1 MQPRPYQID
10 ISNRAADII
19 RKYGL
24 VYLAMQ
30 VRTGKTVTALLTA
43 EKVGAEVILFLT
55 KKKVISGIL
64 DDHKQ
69 LGLKADII
77 VTNYENIHK
86 INQKFDIVIC
96 DEAHGNGLGQFPKPS
111 VRVKKLKELCK
122 GKPIIYLS
130 GTPTP
135 ESYSQIFHQFYIS
148 SFSPFKDY
156 VNFYKWA
163 KDYVDIRLK
172 YFKGL
177 KVNDYSNANQTKI
190 KQMTDHLIIPFTQHE
205 AGFRAEVEEITI
217 GIKMEPST
225 YFLAD
230 RLKRDRI
237 YTGKDGNVVLA
248 DTGAKLLSKLHQI
261 YSGSV
266 IDENEEGLIFDRS
279 KAYWIKDNFKD
290 KKIAIFY
297 KYKAEEIM
305 LYLTF
310 GYDKFTTDPQEFAKS
325 DSKWFLSQIQSGRE
339 GINLSTA
346 DALIMLNID
355 FSAVSYWQA
364 RARMQNKDREE
375 ASKVYWLFAEG
386 GIEEKIYKA
395 VKDKKDY
402 TLSYFKN
409 DYGIE

>member
-1 MQPRPYQID
+1 MQPRPYQIS
-10 ISNRAADII
+10 ISDKAADII

-30 VRTGKTVTALLTA
+30 VRCGKTVTALLTA
-43 EKVGAEVILFLT
+43 EKVGAGVILFLT

-86 INQKFDIVIC
+86 IEQPFDIVIC
-96 DEAHGNGLGQFPKPS
+96 DEAHGLGQYPKPAQ
-111 VRVKKLKELCK
+111 RVKKLKELCK

-163 KDYVDIRLK
+163 KDYVYIGKR
-172 YFKGL
+172 YYSGL
-177 KVNDYSNANQTKI
+177 AVNDYSNANQTKI
-190 KQMTDHLIIPFTQHE
+190 KQMTDHLIIPFTQQE
-205 AGFRAEVEEITI
+205 AGFRAEVEELTVS
-217 GIKMEPST
+217 IKMEPST

-364 RARMQNKDREE
+364 RARMQNKDRED

>member
-19 RKYGL
+19 CKYGL

-43 EKVGAEVILFLT
+43 EKMQAKKVLFVT
-55 KKKVISGIL
+55 KKKVIDGIL
-64 DDHKQ
+64 ADHKA
-69 LGLKADII
+69 LGVSFEIA
-77 VTNYENIHK
+77 VTNYEQLHNLQYLPDLI
-86 INQKFDIVIC
+86 IV
-96 DEAHGNGLGQFPKPS
+96 DEAHCLGQYPRPAKK
-111 VRVKKLKELCK
+111 VKILKGLCK

-135 ESYSQIFHQFYIS
+135 ESYSQLFHQLYIS
-148 SFSPFKDY
+148 SFSPFNDY

-163 KDYVDIRLK
+163 ADYVDIRLK

-177 KVNDYSNANQTKI
+177 KVNDYLNANQTKI
-190 KQMTDHLIIPFTQHE
+190 KAMTDHLIIPFTQEE
-205 AGFRAEVEEITI
+205 AGFKQDVQEITV
-217 GIKMEPST
+217 GIKMQPAT
-225 YFLAD
+225 YYLTD
-230 RLKRDRI
+230 KLKRDRVFI
-237 YTGKDGNVVLA
+237 GRDGNVVLA
-248 DTGAKLLSKLHQI
+248 DTGAALMSKLHQC
-261 YSGSV
+261 YSGTV
-266 IDENEEGLIFDRS
+266 IDEKKEGVVFDRS
-279 KAYWIKDNFKD
+279 KAYWIKENFKD

-297 KYKAEEIM
+297 KYKAEETM

-310 GYDKFTTDPQEFAKS
+310 GYDKFTSDPAEFAKS
-325 DSKWFLSQIQSGRE
+325 DSKWFLSQISSGRE

-346 DALIMLNID
+346 EALIMLNID

-364 RARMQNKDREE
+364 RARLQSKDREE
-375 ASKVYWLFAEG
+375 AAKVYWLFAEG

>member
-1 MQPRPYQID
+1 MQPRDYQIS
-10 ISNRAADII
+10 ISDKAADII
-19 RKYGL
+19 RKHGL

-55 KKKVISGIL
+55 KKKVITGIL
-64 DDHKQ
+64 NDHKAF
-69 LGLKADII
+69 GIKADIV
-77 VTNYENIHK
+77 VTNYENLHHVK
-86 INQKFDIVIC
+86 DLSFDIVIC
-96 DEAHGNGLGQFPKPS
+96 DEAHGLGQYPKPAQ
-111 VRVKKLKELCK
+111 RVKKLKELCK

-156 VNFYKWA
+156 INFYKWA
-163 KDYVDIRLK
+163 KDYVDIQLK

-190 KQMTDHLIIPFTQHE
+190 KQMTDHLIIPFTQQE
-205 AGFRAEVEEITI
+205 AGFKAQVDELTVS
-217 GIKMEPST
+217 IKMEPST

-230 RLKRDRI
+230 RLKRDRVYI
-237 YTGKDGNVVLA
+237 GRDNNVVMA

-261 YSGSV
+261 YTGTV
-266 IDENEEGLIFDRS
+266 IDEKNDGLVFDRS
-279 KAYWIKDNFKD
+279 KAYWIKENFKG
-290 KKIAIFY
+290 KKVAIFY
-297 KYKAEEIM
+297 KYKAEEVM

-310 GYDKFTTDPQEFAKS
+310 GHDKFTTDPQEFATSS
-325 DSKWFLSQIQSGRE
+325 DKWFLSQIQSGRE

-375 ASKVYWLFAEG
+375 ASKVYWLFADG

-395 VKDKKDY
+395 VKGKKDY

>member
-1 MQPRPYQID
+1 MKPRDYQIS
-10 ISNRAADII
+10 ISDKAADII
-19 RKYGL
+19 LKHGL

-30 VRTGKTVTALLTA
+30 VRCGKTVTALLTA

-77 VTNYENIHK
+77 VTNYENIHHVK
-86 INQKFDIVIC
+86 QPFDIVIC
-96 DEAHGNGLGQFPKPS
+96 DEAHGLGQYPKPAQ
-111 VRVKKLKELCK
+111 RVKKLKDLCK

-135 ESYSQIFHQFYIS
+135 ESYSQLFHQLHIS

-156 VNFYKWA
+156 GNFYEWA
-163 KDYVDIRLK
+163 RTFVDIRLK

-190 KQMTDHLIIPFTQHE
+190 KQMTDHLIIPFTQEE
-205 AGFRAEVEEITI
+205 AGFKQDVQEITV
-217 GIKMEPST
+217 GITMQPST
-225 YFLAD
+225 YYLTD
-230 RLKRDRI
+230 KLKKDRI
-237 YTGKDGNVVLA
+237 FYGKDGTVVLA
-248 DTGAKLLSKLHQI
+248 DTGAALMSKLHQCFT
-261 YSGSV
+261 GTV
-266 IDENEEGLIFDRS
+266 IDEKNEGLIFDRS
-279 KAYWIKDNFKD
+279 KAYWIKDHFQS

-310 GYDKFTTDPQEFAKS
+310 GYDKFTSDPAEFAKS
-325 DSKWFLSQIQSGRE
+325 DSKWFLSQISSGRE
-339 GINLSTA
+339 GINLSSA
-346 DALIMLNID
+346 EALIMLNID

-364 RARMQNKDREE
+364 RARLQSKDRED
-375 ASKVYWLFAEG
+375 AAKVYWLFADG
-386 GIEEKIYKA
+386 GIEQKIYNM

-402 TLSYFKN
+402 TLSYFKK
-409 DYGIE
+409 DFEIE

>member
-1 MQPRPYQID
+1 MQPRQYQIS
-10 ISNRAADII
+10 ISDKSADII

-30 VRTGKTVTALLTA
+30 VRCGKTVTALLTA
-43 EKVGAEVILFLT
+43 EKMQAKKVLFVT
-55 KKKVISGIL
+55 KKKVIDGIL
-64 DDHKQ
+64 ADHKA
-69 LGLKADII
+69 LGVSFEIA
-77 VTNYENIHK
+77 VTNYEQLHNLKYEADLI
-86 INQKFDIVIC
+86 IV
-96 DEAHGNGLGQFPKPS
+96 DEAHCLGQYPRPAIK
-111 VRVKKLKELCK
+111 VKILKALCK

-156 VNFYKWA
+156 INFYKWA

-190 KQMTDHLIIPFTQHE
+190 KQMTDHLIIPFTQQE
-205 AGFRAEVEEITI
+205 AGFKAEVKELTVS
-217 GIKMEPST
+217 IKMEPST

-230 RLKRDRI
+230 RLKRDRVYI
-237 YTGKDGNVVLA
+237 GRDNNVVMA

-261 YSGSV
+261 YTGTV
-266 IDENEEGLIFDRS
+266 IDEKNDGLVFDRS
-279 KAYWIKDNFKD
+279 KAYWIKENFKG

-297 KYKAEEIM
+297 KYKAEEMM

-310 GYDKFTTDPQEFAKS
+310 GYDKFTTDPQEFATSS
-325 DSKWFLSQIQSGRE
+325 DKWFLSQIQSGRE
-339 GINLSTA
+339 GISLSTA

>member
-1 MQPRPYQID
+1 MQPRDYQIS
-10 ISNRAADII
+10 ISDKAADII
-19 RKYGL
+19 RKHGL

-30 VRTGKTVTALLTA
+30 VRCGKTVTALLTA
-43 EKVGAEVILFLT
+43 EKVGVEVILFLT

-64 DDHKQ
+64 DDHKAF
-69 LGLKADII
+69 GIKADIV
-77 VTNYENIHK
+77 VTNYENLHHVK
-86 INQKFDIVIC
+86 NLSFDIVIC
-96 DEAHGNGLGQFPKPS
+96 DEAHGLGQYPKPAQ
-111 VRVKKLKELCK
+111 RVKKLKELCK
-122 GKPIIYLS
+122 GKHIIYLS

-163 KDYVDIRLK
+163 KDYVDIQLK

-190 KQMTDHLIIPFTQHE
+190 KQMTDHLIIPFTQQE
-205 AGFRAEVEEITI
+205 AGFKAEVKELTVS
-217 GIKMEPST
+217 IKMEPST

-230 RLKRDRI
+230 RLKRDRVYI
-237 YTGKDGNVVLA
+237 GRDNNVIMA

-261 YSGSV
+261 YTGTV
-266 IDENEEGLIFDRS
+266 IDEKNEGLVFDRS
-279 KAYWIKDNFKD
+279 KAYWIKENFKG

-297 KYKAEEIM
+297 KYKAEETM

-325 DSKWFLSQIQSGRE
+325 SDKWFLSQIQSGRE
-339 GINLSTA
+339 GISLSTA

-402 TLSYFKN
+402 TFSYFKN
-409 DYGIE
+409 DYNIE

>member
-1 MQPRPYQID
+1 
-10 ISNRAADII
+10 
-19 RKYGL
+19 
-24 VYLAMQ
+24 
-30 VRTGKTVTALLTA
+30 
-43 EKVGAEVILFLT
+43 
-55 KKKVISGIL
+55 
-64 DDHKQ
+64 
-69 LGLKADII
+69 LKADII

-96 DEAHGNGLGQFPKPS
+96 DEAHGLGQYPKPAQ
-111 VRVKKLKELCK
+111 RVKKLKELCK

-156 VNFYKWA
+156 INFYKWA

-190 KQMTDHLIIPFTQHE
+190 KQMTDHLIIPFTQAE

-225 YFLAD
+225 YYLAD
-230 RLKRDRI
+230 KLKRDRV
-237 YTGKDGNVVLA
+237 YAGRDGNVVMA

-279 KAYWIKDNFKD
+279 KSYWIKDNFKD

-310 GYDKFTTDPQEFAKS
+310 GYDKFTADPQEFAKS

-409 DYGIE
+409 DYNIE

>member
-1 MQPRPYQID
+1 MQPRDYQIS
-10 ISNRAADII
+10 ISEKAADII

-30 VRTGKTVTALLTA
+30 VRCGKTVTALLTA
-43 EKVGAEVILFLT
+43 DKIGAGVILFLT

-77 VTNYENIHK
+77 VTNYENLHHVK
-86 INQKFDIVIC
+86 HPFDIVIC
-96 DEAHGNGLGQFPKPS
+96 DEAHGLGQYPKPAQ
-111 VRVKKLKELCK
+111 RVKKLKDLCK

-156 VNFYKWA
+156 INFYKWA
-163 KDYVDIRLK
+163 KYYVDIRLK

-190 KQMTDHLIIPFTQHE
+190 KQMTDHLIIPFTQQE
-205 AGFRAEVEEITI
+205 AGFRAEVKELTV

-230 RLKRDRI
+230 RLKRDRVYI
-237 YTGKDGNVVLA
+237 GKDNNVVMA

-261 YSGSV
+261 YTGTV
-266 IDENEEGLIFDRS
+266 IDEKEEGLVFDRS
-279 KAYWIKDNFKD
+279 KAYWIKENFKD

-297 KYKAEEIM
+297 KYKAEEVM

-310 GYDKFTTDPQEFAKS
+310 GYDKFTTDPQEFAQS

-386 GIEEKIYKA
+386 GIEDKIYKA

-402 TLSYFKN
+402 TLSYFRN

>member
-1 MQPRPYQID
+1 MQPRDYQIS
-10 ISNRAADII
+10 ISDKAADII
-19 RKYGL
+19 RKHGL

-30 VRTGKTVTALLTA
+30 VRCGKTVTALLTA
-43 EKVGAEVILFLT
+43 EKVQAKKVLFVT
-55 KKKVISGIL
+55 KKKVIDGIL
-64 DDHKQ
+64 ADHKA
-69 LGLKADII
+69 LGVSFEIA
-77 VTNYENIHK
+77 VTNYEQLHNLKYEADLI
-86 INQKFDIVIC
+86 IV
-96 DEAHGNGLGQFPKPS
+96 DEAHCLGQYPRPAIK
-111 VRVKKLKELCK
+111 VKILKALCK
-122 GKPIIYLS
+122 GKPVIYLS

-163 KDYVDIRLK
+163 KDYVDIKLK

-190 KQMTDHLIIPFTQHE
+190 KQMTDYLIIPFTQQE
-205 AGFRAEVEEITI
+205 AGFKAEVKELTVS
-217 GIKMEPST
+217 IKMEPST

-230 RLKRDRI
+230 RLKRDRVYI
-237 YTGKDGNVVLA
+237 GRDNNVVLA

-261 YSGSV
+261 YTGTV
-266 IDENEEGLIFDRS
+266 IDEKNDGLVFDRS
-279 KAYWIKDNFKD
+279 KAYWIKENFKG

-297 KYKAEEIM
+297 KYKAEEMM

-310 GYDKFTTDPQEFAKS
+310 GYDKFTTDPQEFATSS
-325 DSKWFLSQIQSGRE
+325 DKWFLSQIQSGRE
-339 GINLSTA
+339 GISLSTA
-346 DALIMLNID
+346 EALIMLNID

-386 GIEEKIYKA
+386 GIEEKIYAA
-395 VKDKKDY
+395 VKGKKDY

>member
-1 MQPRPYQID
+1 MQPRPYQIS

-19 RKYGL
+19 KKHGL

-43 EKVGAEVILFLT
+43 EKVGAWVILFLT

-86 INQKFDIVIC
+86 IEQPFDIVIC
-96 DEAHGNGLGQFPKPS
+96 DEAHGLGQYPKPAQ
-111 VRVKKLKELCK
+111 RVKKLKELCK

-156 VNFYKWA
+156 INFYRWA

-177 KVNDYSNANQTKI
+177 KVNDYSNANQIKI
-190 KQMTDHLIIPFTQHE
+190 KQMTDHLIIPFTQAE
-205 AGFRAEVEEITI
+205 AGFMADVKELTVS
-217 GIKMEPST
+217 IKMEPST

-230 RLKRDRI
+230 RLKRDRVYI
-237 YTGKDGNVVLA
+237 GKDNNVVMA

-261 YSGSV
+261 YTGTV
-266 IDENEEGLIFDRS
+266 IDEKDEGVIFDRS
-279 KAYWIKDNFKD
+279 KAYWIKENFKG

-297 KYKAEEIM
+297 KYKAEEVM

-395 VKDKKDY
+395 VKGKKDY

>member
-1 MQPRPYQID
+1 MHPRPYQID
-10 ISNRAADII
+10 ISDKAADII

-64 DDHKQ
+64 EDHKQ

-96 DEAHGNGLGQFPKPS
+96 DEAHGLGQYPKPAQ
-111 VRVKKLKELCK
+111 RVKKLKELCK

-156 VNFYKWA
+156 INFYKWA
-163 KDYVDIRLK
+163 KDYVYIGKR
-172 YFKGL
+172 YYSGL
-177 KVNDYSNANQTKI
+177 AVNDYSDANQTKI
-190 KQMTDHLIIPFTQHE
+190 KQMTDHLIIPFTQQE
-205 AGFRAEVEEITI
+205 AGFRAEVEELTVS
-217 GIKMEPST
+217 IKMEPST

-386 GIEEKIYKA
+386 GIEENIYKA

>member
-1 MQPRPYQID
+1 MCPDGYVYD
-10 ISNRAADII
+10 IEVEENHNYFADEI
-19 RKYGL
+19 L
-24 VYLAMQ
+24 V
-30 VRTGKTVTALLTA
+30 
-43 EKVGAEVILFLT
+43 
-55 KKKVISGIL
+55 
-64 DDHKQ
+64 H
-69 LGLKADII
+69 
-77 VTNYENIHK
+77 N
-86 INQKFDIVIC
+86 C
-96 DEAHGNGLGQFPKPS
+96 GQYPKPAQ
-111 VRVKKLKELCK
+111 RVKKLKELCK

-156 VNFYKWA
+156 INFYKWA

-177 KVNDYSNANQTKI
+177 KVNDYSNANQIKI
-190 KQMTDHLIIPFTQHE
+190 KQMTDHLIIPFTQAE
-205 AGFRAEVEEITI
+205 AGFKAEVQELTV

-225 YFLAD
+225 YYLAD
-230 RLKRDRI
+230 KIKKDRVYI
-237 YTGKDGNVVLA
+237 GRDGNVVMA

-261 YSGSV
+261 YTGTV
-266 IDENEEGLIFDRS
+266 IDEKDDGLIFDRS
-279 KAYWIKDNFKD
+279 KAYWIKENFKD

-297 KYKAEEIM
+297 KYKAEETM

-310 GYDKFTTDPQEFAKS
+310 GHEKFTTDPQEFAQS

-339 GINLSTA
+339 GINLSRA

-364 RARMQNKDREE
+364 RARMQNKDRED
-375 ASKVYWLFAEG
+375 ASKVYWLFADG

>member
-19 RKYGL
+19 RKHGL

-86 INQKFDIVIC
+86 IEQPFDIVIC
-96 DEAHGNGLGQFPKPS
+96 DEAHGLGQYPKPAQ
-111 VRVKKLKELCK
+111 RVKKLKELCK

-163 KDYVDIRLK
+163 KDYVYIGKR
-172 YFKGL
+172 YYSGL
-177 KVNDYSNANQTKI
+177 AVNDYSNANQTKI
-190 KQMTDHLIIPFTQHE
+190 KQMTDHLIIPFTQAE
-205 AGFRAEVEEITI
+205 AGFRAEVEELTVS
-217 GIKMEPST
+217 IKMEPST

-230 RLKRDRI
+230 RLKRDRV
-237 YTGKDGNVVLA
+237 YAGRDGNVVMA

-310 GYDKFTTDPQEFAKS
+310 GYDKFTTDPQEFATS
-325 DSKWFLSQIQSGRE
+325 ENKWFLSQIQSGRE

-346 DALIMLNID
+346 DALVMLNID

-364 RARMQNKDREE
+364 RARMQNKDRED

-402 TLSYFKN
+402 TLSYFRN

>member
-1 MQPRPYQID
+1 
-10 ISNRAADII
+10 
-19 RKYGL
+19 
-24 VYLAMQ
+24 V
-30 VRTGKTVTALLTA
+30 
-43 EKVGAEVILFLT
+43 
-55 KKKVISGIL
+55 
-64 DDHKQ
+64 
-69 LGLKADII
+69 
-77 VTNYENIHK
+77 ENIEVYELSNTK
-86 INQKFDIVIC
+86 RINELCPDGYVYDIEVEENHNYFA
-96 DEAHGNGLGQFPKPS
+96 DEILVHNCGQYPKPAQ
-111 VRVKKLKELCK
+111 RVKKLKELCK

-148 SFSPFKDY
+148 SFSPFKDH

-163 KDYVDIRLK
+163 NDYVDIRLK

-190 KQMTDHLIIPFTQHE
+190 KQMTDHLIIPFTQAE
-205 AGFRAEVEEITI
+205 AGFKAEVQELTV
-217 GIKMEPST
+217 GIKMEAST
-225 YFLAD
+225 YYLAD
-230 RLKRDRI
+230 KIKKDRVYI
-237 YTGKDGNVVLA
+237 GRDGNVVMA

-261 YSGSV
+261 YTGTV
-266 IDENEEGLIFDRS
+266 IDEKEDGLIFDRS
-279 KAYWIKDNFKD
+279 KAYWIKENFKD

-310 GYDKFTTDPQEFAKS
+310 GYDKFTTDPQEFATS
-325 DSKWFLSQIQSGRE
+325 DSKWFISQIQSGRE

-402 TLSYFKN
+402 TLSYFRN
-409 DYGIE
+409 DYNIE

>member
-19 RKYGL
+19 CKYGL

-30 VRTGKTVTALLTA
+30 VRCGKTVTALLTA
-43 EKVGAEVILFLT
+43 DKIGAGVILFLT
-55 KKKVISGIL
+55 KKKVITGIL
-64 DDHKQ
+64 NDHKAF
-69 LGLKADII
+69 GIKADII

-86 INQKFDIVIC
+86 IEQPFDIVIC

-190 KQMTDHLIIPFTQHE
+190 KQMTDHLIIPFTQQE
-205 AGFRAEVEEITI
+205 AGFRAEVEELTI

-237 YTGKDGNVVLA
+237 YTGKDGNVVMA

-339 GINLSTA
+339 GINLSIA

-402 TLSYFKN
+402 TLSYFRN
-409 DYGIE
+409 DYGIQ

>member
-1 MQPRPYQID
+1 MQPRPYQIS
-10 ISNRAADII
+10 ISEKAADII

-64 DDHKQ
+64 EDHKQ

-86 INQKFDIVIC
+86 IEQPFDIVIC
-96 DEAHGNGLGQFPKPS
+96 DEAHGLGQYPKPAQ
-111 VRVKKLKELCK
+111 RVKKLKELCK

-163 KDYVDIRLK
+163 KDYVYIGKR
-172 YFKGL
+172 YYSGL
-177 KVNDYSNANQTKI
+177 AVNDYSDANQTKI
-190 KQMTDHLIIPFTQHE
+190 KQMTDHLIIPFTQAE

-225 YFLAD
+225 YYLAD
-230 RLKRDRI
+230 KLKRDRV
-237 YTGKDGNVVLA
+237 YAGRDGNVVMA

-279 KAYWIKDNFKD
+279 KSYWIKDNFKD

-310 GYDKFTTDPQEFAKS
+310 GYDKFTADPQEFAKS

-409 DYGIE
+409 DYNIE

>member
-1 MQPRPYQID
+1 
-10 ISNRAADII
+10 
-19 RKYGL
+19 
-24 VYLAMQ
+24 
-30 VRTGKTVTALLTA
+30 
-43 EKVGAEVILFLT
+43 VGAEVILFLT

-77 VTNYENIHK
+77 VTNYENIHHVK
-86 INQKFDIVIC
+86 QPFDIVIC
-96 DEAHGNGLGQFPKPS
+96 DEAHGLGQYPKPAQ
-111 VRVKKLKELCK
+111 RVKKLKELCN

-156 VNFYKWA
+156 INFYKWA

-190 KQMTDHLIIPFTQHE
+190 KQMTDHLIIPFTQAE
-205 AGFRAEVEEITI
+205 AGFKAQVDELTVS
-217 GIKMEPST
+217 IKMEPST

-230 RLKRDRI
+230 RLKRDRVYI
-237 YTGKDGNVVLA
+237 GRDNNVVMA

-261 YSGSV
+261 YTGTV
-266 IDENEEGLIFDRS
+266 IDEKNEGLVFDRS
-279 KAYWIKDNFKD
+279 KAYWIKENFKG

-310 GYDKFTTDPQEFAKS
+310 GYDRFTTDPQEFAGS

-364 RARMQNKDREE
+364 RARMQNKDREDS
-375 ASKVYWLFAEG
+375 SKVYWLFAEG

>member
-1 MQPRPYQID
+1 MHPRPYQID

-19 RKYGL
+19 RKHGL

-43 EKVGAEVILFLT
+43 DKIGAGVILFLT
-55 KKKVISGIL
+55 KKKVITGIL
-64 DDHKQ
+64 NDHKAF
-69 LGLKADII
+69 GIKADIV
-77 VTNYENIHK
+77 VTNYENLHHVK
-86 INQKFDIVIC
+86 QPFDIVIC

-156 VNFYKWA
+156 INFYKWA
-163 KDYVDIRLK
+163 RDYVDIRLK

-190 KQMTDHLIIPFTQHE
+190 KQMTDHLIIPFTQAE
-205 AGFRAEVEEITI
+205 AGFKAEVKELTVS
-217 GIKMEPST
+217 IKMEPST

-230 RLKRDRI
+230 RLKRDRVYI
-237 YTGKDGNVVLA
+237 GRDNNVVLA

-261 YSGSV
+261 YTGTV
-266 IDENEEGLIFDRS
+266 IDEKNDGLVFDRS
-279 KAYWIKDNFKD
+279 KAYWIKENFKG

-297 KYKAEEIM
+297 KYKAEEVM

-310 GYDKFTTDPQEFAKS
+310 GHNKFTTDPQEFAGS

-346 DALIMLNID
+346 DALVMLNID

-395 VKDKKDY
+395 VKGKKDY
-402 TLSYFKN
+402 TLSYFRN

>member
-19 RKYGL
+19 LKHGL

-86 INQKFDIVIC
+86 IEQPFDIVIC
-96 DEAHGNGLGQFPKPS
+96 DEAHGLGQYPKPAQ
-111 VRVKKLKELCK
+111 RVKKLKELCK

-190 KQMTDHLIIPFTQHE
+190 KQMTDHLIIPFTQQE
-205 AGFRAEVEEITI
+205 AGFMAEVEEITI

-266 IDENEEGLIFDRS
+266 IDEKEEGLIFDRS

-386 GIEEKIYKA
+386 GIEDKIYKA

-402 TLSYFKN
+402 TLSYFRN

>member
-1 MQPRPYQID
+1 MKPRDYQIS
-10 ISNRAADII
+10 ISDKAADII

-30 VRTGKTVTALLTA
+30 VRCGKTVTALLTA
-43 EKVGAEVILFLT
+43 DKIGAGVILFLT

-64 DDHKQ
+64 EDHKQ

-77 VTNYENIHK
+77 VTNYENLHHV
-86 INQKFDIVIC
+86 NHHFDIVIC
-96 DEAHGNGLGQFPKPS
+96 DEAHGLGQYPKPAQ
-111 VRVKKLKELCK
+111 RVKKLKELCK

-156 VNFYKWA
+156 INFYKWSH
-163 KDYVDIRLK
+163 DYVNVSKKRYSALV
-172 YFKGL
+172 
-177 KVNDYSNANQTKI
+177 VNDYSNANQTKI
-190 KQMTDHLIIPFTQHE
+190 KQMTDHLIIPFTQQE
-205 AGFRAEVEEITI
+205 AGFRAEVEELAVS
-217 GIKMEPST
+217 IKMEPST

-230 RLKRDRI
+230 RLKRDRVYI
-237 YTGKDGNVVLA
+237 GRDNNVVLA

-261 YSGSV
+261 YTGTV
-266 IDENEEGLIFDRS
+266 IDEKNEGLVFDRS
-279 KAYWIKDNFKD
+279 KAYWIKENFKG
-290 KKIAIFY
+290 KKVAIFY

-310 GYDKFTTDPQEFAKS
+310 GYDRFTTDPQEFAGS

-364 RARMQNKDREE
+364 RARMQNKDRED

-402 TLSYFKN
+402 TLSYFRN

>member
-1 MQPRPYQID
+1 MHPRPYQIE

-19 RKYGL
+19 KQYGL

-43 EKVGAEVILFLT
+43 EKIGAGVILFLT
-55 KKKVISGIL
+55 KKKIITGIL
-64 DDHKQ
+64 EDHKQ

-96 DEAHGNGLGQFPKPS
+96 DEAHGLGQYPKPAQ
-111 VRVKKLKELCK
+111 RVKKLKELCK

-177 KVNDYSNANQTKI
+177 KVNDYSQANQTKI
-190 KQMTDHLIIPFTQHE
+190 KQMTDHLIIPFTQAE
-205 AGFRAEVEEITI
+205 AGFMAEVEELTI
-217 GIKMEPST
+217 GIKMQGAT
-225 YFLAD
+225 YHLAD
-230 RLKRDRI
+230 KLKRERI
-237 YTGKDGNVVLA
+237 YTGRDGKVILA
-248 DTGAKLLSKLHQI
+248 DTGAKLLSKLHQV
-261 YSGSV
+261 YTGTV
-266 IDENEEGLIFDRS
+266 IDEKQEGVIFDRS
-279 KAYWIKDNFKD
+279 KAYWIKENFKG

-297 KYKAEEIM
+297 KYKAEEVM
-305 LYLTF
+305 LHLTF
-310 GYDKFTTDPQEFAKS
+310 GYDKFTTDPQEFAGS
-325 DSKWFLSQIQSGRE
+325 DNKWFLSQIQSGRE

-364 RARMQNKDREE
+364 RARMQNKDRQE

-386 GIEEKIYKA
+386 GIEEKIYNA

-409 DYGIE
+409 EYGIE

>member
-1 MQPRPYQID
+1 MQPRTYQIS
-10 ISNRAADII
+10 ISDKAAGII
-19 RKYGL
+19 KQYGL

-30 VRTGKTVTALLTA
+30 VRCGKTVTALLTA

-86 INQKFDIVIC
+86 IEQPFDIVIC
-96 DEAHGNGLGQFPKPS
+96 DEAHGLGQYPKPAQ
-111 VRVKKLKELCK
+111 RVKKLKELCK

-156 VNFYKWA
+156 INFYKWA
-163 KDYVDIRLK
+163 KDYVDIQLK

-190 KQMTDHLIIPFTQHE
+190 KQMTDHLIIPFTQQE
-205 AGFRAEVEEITI
+205 AGFRAEVEELTVS
-217 GIKMEPST
+217 IKMEPST
-225 YFLAD
+225 YYLAD
-230 RLKRDRI
+230 KLKKDRVYI
-237 YTGKDGNVVLA
+237 GKDNNVVMA

-266 IDENEEGLIFDRS
+266 IDEKEEGLIFDRS

-297 KYKAEEIM
+297 KYKAEEVM

-386 GIEEKIYKA
+386 GIEENIYKA

-402 TLSYFKN
+402 TLSYFRN

>member
-1 MQPRPYQID
+1 MH
-10 ISNRAADII
+10 
-19 RKYGL
+19 
-24 VYLAMQ
+24 
-30 VRTGKTVTALLTA
+30 VRCGKTVTALLTA

-64 DDHKQ
+64 EDHKQ

-96 DEAHGNGLGQFPKPS
+96 DEAHGLGQYPKPAQ
-111 VRVKKLKELCK
+111 RVKKLKELCN

-156 VNFYKWA
+156 INFYKWA

-177 KVNDYSNANQTKI
+177 KVNDYSNANQIKI
-190 KQMTDHLIIPFTQHE
+190 KQMTDHLIIPFTQQE

-237 YTGKDGNVVLA
+237 YTGKDGNVVMA

-279 KAYWIKDNFKD
+279 KAYWIKENFKD

-310 GYDKFTTDPQEFAKS
+310 GYDKFTTDPQEFATS
-325 DSKWFLSQIQSGRE
+325 ENKWFLSQIQSGRE

-375 ASKVYWLFAEG
+375 PSKVYWLFAEG

>member
-43 EKVGAEVILFLT
+43 EKLGAEVILFLT

-86 INQKFDIVIC
+86 IEQPFDIVIC
-96 DEAHGNGLGQFPKPS
+96 DEAHGLGQYPKPAQ
-111 VRVKKLKELCK
+111 RVKKLKELCK

-163 KDYVDIRLK
+163 KDYVYIGKR
-172 YFKGL
+172 YYSGL
-177 KVNDYSNANQTKI
+177 AVNDYSNANQKKI
-190 KQMTDHLIIPFTQHE
+190 KQMTDHLIIPFTQQE
-205 AGFRAEVEEITI
+205 AGFRAEVEELTI

-279 KAYWIKDNFKD
+279 KAYWIKDNIKD

-310 GYDKFTTDPQEFAKS
+310 GYNKFTTDPQEFAKS

>member
-1 MQPRPYQID
+1 MQPRPYQIS
-10 ISNRAADII
+10 ISHLAANII
-19 RKYGL
+19 KKHGL

-30 VRTGKTVTALLTA
+30 VRCGKTVTALLTA

-111 VRVKKLKELCK
+111 VRVKKLKDLCK

-190 KQMTDHLIIPFTQHE
+190 KQMTDHLIIPFTQQE
-205 AGFRAEVEEITI
+205 AGFRAEVDEITI
-217 GIKMEPST
+217 GIKMQGAT
-225 YFLAD
+225 YYLAD
-230 RLKRDRI
+230 KLKRERV
-237 YTGKDGNVVLA
+237 YTGRDGNVILA
-248 DTGAKLLSKLHQI
+248 DTGAKLLSKLHQV
-261 YSGSV
+261 YTGTV
-266 IDENEEGLIFDRS
+266 IDEKDEGVIFDRS
-279 KAYWIKDNFKD
+279 KAYWIKENFKG

-297 KYKAEEIM
+297 KYKAEEVM
-305 LYLTF
+305 LHLTF

-325 DSKWFLSQIQSGRE
+325 ENKWFLSQIQSGRE

-395 VKDKKDY
+395 VKGKKDY

-409 DYGIE
+409 EYGVE